1 MRTRLPAH
9 RDRRQVS
16 IQRLDQTVADA
27 IAAGEV
33 VERPASVVKEL
44 VENSLDAGATRVT
57 VEIDGGGVDRILVVD
72 DGAGIGANELALA
85 LTRHATSKLSRI
97 AELSR
102 IEALGFRGEALASI
116 AAVCRLQLRSTPAD
130 ASAGGPI
137 RAECAVTR

>member
-1 MRTRLPAH
+1 MRTRPPAH
-9 RDRRQVS
+9 RDRLQLS

-57 VEIDGGGVDRILVVD
+57 VEIDGAAVDRILVVD

-85 LTRHATSKLSRI
+85 LTRHATSKPST
-97 AELSR
+97 
-102 IEALGFRGEALASI
+102 I
-116 AAVCRLQLRSTPAD
+116 AALSPLDPLAYPR
-130 ASAGGPI
+130 
-137 RAECAVTR
+137 